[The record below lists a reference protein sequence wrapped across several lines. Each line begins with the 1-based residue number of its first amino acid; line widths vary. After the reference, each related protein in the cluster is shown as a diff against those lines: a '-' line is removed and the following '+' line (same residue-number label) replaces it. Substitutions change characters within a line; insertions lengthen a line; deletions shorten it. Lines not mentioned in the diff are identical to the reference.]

1 MVSEVE
7 TDADLE
13 FRAGHFDE
21 ACEMYRKLLLELDA
35 TKGNERI
42 ELLKKLGASQQ
53 RAGLY
58 KESLECF
65 ETLLKIQDQSGCR
78 DADKILTYLKLAKA
92 HEKCQQQSEAEVEF
106 KIAYKLATS
115 LLPQHH
121 LIRKS
126 VIGNYAT
133 WLMKTGGDK
142 NLIASLKS
150 EIKAALGAGTEDSTE
165 KTSSSDSLGSSS
177 TQGVLVSRAEQIRS
191 MRAKSQEIHY
201 SEQSFQPDTP
211 IADLLSNE
219 IETAATE
226 TTAKTESD
234 ADDKELDFE
243 FRRSEPETSASG
255 RGVLPLSANKSD
267 SENNSGRDWSDL
279 PIRGQAAMRGSA
291 RSYFKTQSTADLD
304 KAIKDEN
311 SWPKRL
317 MRIFPLAICAVVFAL
332 FVTSVVN
339 EPSSKKLPPFY
350 EALVGKKFDT
360 TDGSLSIT
368 VSRDGVMIAGLGLKK
383 KNRPV
388 VWKGSFSDELRL
400 LRGEFD
406 KCIWISLIEQG
417 LQDPSGLK
425 FWDETAKETSTVRA
439 MYSVAAGAQSFYQN
453 NHRYPLA
460 GEAKALFTYYNP
472 CTNKN
477 EPVHT
482 YTFTTYSIDSAVK
495 DKRLEGRMLR
505 GGSFEQET
513 SPEPGSVAMLSVIN
527 KPNGRVELPNQPIES
542 QYAYLHA
549 YDQNGQMIVT
559 PSSGKPLVL
568 SLGKGITERP
578 EDKSIANKFA
588 NVSLAIVQ
596 GAPPSSALILLKYI
610 GCFLMVV
617 ALIAYLLWIKAT
629 AVKQ

>member
-1 MVSEVE
+1 
-7 TDADLE
+7 
-13 FRAGHFDE
+13 
-21 ACEMYRKLLLELDA
+21 
-35 TKGNERI
+35 
-42 ELLKKLGASQQ
+42 
-53 RAGLY
+53 
-58 KESLECF
+58 
-65 ETLLKIQDQSGCR
+65 
-78 DADKILTYLKLAKA
+78 
-92 HEKCQQQSEAEVEF
+92 
-106 KIAYKLATS
+106 

-165 KTSSSDSLGSSS
+165 KTASSDFLGSPS
-177 TQGVLVSRAEQIRS
+177 TQGVLISRGEQVRQ
-191 MRAKSQEIHY
+191 MRAKSAEVPH
-201 SEQSFQPDTP
+201 SEQSFQPETP
-211 IADLLSNE
+211 IADRLSNE
-219 IETAATE
+219 IETSQTE
-226 TTAKTESD
+226 KADKAEID

-243 FRRSEPETSASG
+243 FRRSDPEGSASD
-255 RGVLPLSANKSD
+255 RVALPLSAYKTDN
-267 SENNSGRDWSDL
+267 ENNSGLDWSDL
-279 PIRGQAAMRGSA
+279 PIRGQSAMRGSA
-291 RSYFKTQSTADLD
+291 RSYFKTQSTAELD
-304 KAIKDEN
+304 KAVKDEN
-311 SWPKRL
+311 SWSKRL

-339 EPSSKKLPPFY
+339 EPSSKNLPPFY

-368 VSRDGVMIAGLGLKK
+368 VSRDGLMIMGQGLKK

-388 VWKGSFSDELRL
+388 VWRGSFSDELRL

-406 KCIWISLIEQG
+406 KCIWITLIEQG

-425 FWDETAKETSTVRA
+425 FWDETSKETNTVRA
-439 MYSVAAGAQSFYQN
+439 MYRVAAGAQSFYQN

-460 GEAKALFTYYNP
+460 SEAKALFTYFNP

-482 YTFTTYSIDSAVK
+482 YTFTTYTIDSKVK

-513 SPEPGSVAMLSVIN
+513 SPAPGSVAMLCVTN
-527 KPNGRVELPNQPIES
+527 KPNGSVELPNQPIES

-559 PSSGKPLVL
+559 PTSGKPLVL

-578 EDKSIANKFA
+578 EDKSSANKFA
-588 NVSLAIVQ
+588 NVTLAIAQ
-596 GAPPSSALILLKYI
+596 GAPPSSALVLLKYV
-610 GCFLMVV
+610 GCFLLVV

-629 AVKQ
+629 AVKE